1 MSLIKD
7 YRIKITI
14 RNERLLSAIESMGY
28 TSVRKFSNAFG
39 LGYMRVVN
47 IVSGKIKPINNKGF
61 VIPTVEKILDILGL
75 NIEEAFTPR
84 QLQGFKKHS
93 YNFSIKEK
101 EIESLMNPVKN
112 NELKL
117 IESDVKTALENS
129 MKTLTPREELVIK
142 HRHGINTEIK
152 TLDEIAKLIGVTRE
166 RVRQIESKGIIKLRH
181 PSRICKILE
190 AGVKDVYTKL
200 DIRKEDLR
208 KAELWGQTWGKKIN

>member
-1 MSLIKD
+1 MTKD

-28 TSVRKFSNAFG
+28 ASVRKFSNAFG
-39 LGYMRVVN
+39 LGYMTVVN
-47 IVSGKIKPINNKGF
+47 IVSGKIKPINDKGF

-112 NELKL
+112 SELKL

-142 HRHGINTEIK
+142 HRHGINTEMK
-152 TLDEIAKLIGVTRE
+152 TLDEIAKFIGVTRE
-166 RVRQIESKGIIKLRH
+166 RVRQIEIRGIKKLRH
-181 PSRICKILE
+181 PARMSKILE
-190 AGVKDVYTKL
+190 AGVKDIYTSL
-200 DIRKEDLR
+200 DIKEEDVKR
-208 KAELWGQTWGKKIN
+208 ATIWGQTWGKKIN

>member
-1 MSLIKD
+1 MTKD

-28 TSVRKFSNAFG
+28 ASVRKFSNAFG
-39 LGYMRVVN
+39 LGYMTVVN
-47 IVSGKIKPINNKGF
+47 IVSGKIKPINDKGF

-112 NELKL
+112 SELKL

-129 MKTLTPREELVIK
+129 MKTLTPREELVI
-142 HRHGINTEIK
+142 
-152 TLDEIAKLIGVTRE
+152 DEIAKFIGVTRE
-166 RVRQIESKGIIKLRH
+166 RVRQIEIRGIKKLRH
-181 PSRICKILE
+181 PARMSKILE
-190 AGVKDVYTKL
+190 AGVKDIYTSL
-200 DIRKEDLR
+200 DIKEEDVKR
-208 KAELWGQTWGKKIN
+208 ATLWGQTWAKKIN